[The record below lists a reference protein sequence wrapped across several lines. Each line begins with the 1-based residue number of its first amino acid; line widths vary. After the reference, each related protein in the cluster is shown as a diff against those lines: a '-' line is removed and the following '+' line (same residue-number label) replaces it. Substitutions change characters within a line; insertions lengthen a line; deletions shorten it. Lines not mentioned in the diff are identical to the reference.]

1 MSDLAISYL
10 EWHQEI
16 TYNRHT
22 YKFEKGKGIDMIR
35 TRGGELYSPEEWKD
49 KALSF
54 IKESGQNELF
64 EQVKEYVT
72 KNHLWLKKG
81 EIMQHALDCFLH
93 GSFKAWEDFSY
104 QERLQI

>member
-1 MSDLAISYL
+1 MKDLAIAYF

-35 TRGGELYSPEEWKD
+35 TRGGELYSPDAWMQA
-49 KALSF
+49 ALGY
-54 IKESGQNELF
+54 IKKSGKTDLYL
-64 EQVKEYVT
+64 QVKEYVI

-81 EIMQHALDCFLH
+81 EVIQHSLDCILH
-93 GSFKAWEDFSY
+93 ESYKHWDDFSY
-104 QERLQI
+104 QERLKL